1 MSMIDGDEY
10 TKISIQ
16 KDLHNFVKYICK
28 KEGTKMYFF
37 EDKAIKDYIKT
48 NYSKYIN
55 ASNNNIL
62 ED

>member
-1 MSMIDGDEY
+1 MAMIDGNEY

-16 KDLHNFVKYICK
+16 KDLHNLVKYICK

-37 EDKAIKDYIKT
+37 ENKAIEDYIKK

-55 ASNNNIL
+55 PPNKDML

>member
-1 MSMIDGDEY
+1 MAMIDGNEY

-16 KDLHNFVKYICK
+16 KDLHNLVKHICR

-48 NYSKYIN
+48 NYSKYVDV
-55 ASNNNIL
+55 SNGNVL